1 MRFQGNVRMLLFL
14 ASLLF
19 FIALVP
25 YLIYLA
31 GIWFGTKSTQIP
43 APSSYPDISIIMSA
57 YNEELSIVKRLSNL
71 QESHYPRER
80 IEIIV
85 VDDCS
90 SDTTK
95 NLAKSWLGRSGI
107 SYQFIENNER
117 LGTNRSYNLA
127 ISRAHNDV
135 IVTTDADVFFD
146 PDALRYLIG
155 RLLSDEKIAAV
166 TGELRPIPNANS
178 TTRLESVYRSFYGR
192 MCEWESALD
201 STYNFN
207 GALVAFRS
215 GLITRI
221 NDKLGADDANTAF
234 EAIRKGYRA
243 VYEKRAI
250 VFEEIP
256 QSFAIQ
262 YRQKTR
268 RATGLIEAT
277 LSNLDLLG
285 KDTSFSRFFYPL
297 RIFMYVCSPV
307 IFSLSV
313 LVFCSW
319 LFLISPLLLL
329 CLLVIFIGSGI
340 IWRQN
345 LVFAFILNQF
355 YLIAGLANLGK
366 DMRVWESTSAKK
378 Q

>member
-1 MRFQGNVRMLLFL
+1 MPFQGNVSMLLFL
-14 ASLLF
+14 AFLLF
-19 FIALVP
+19 FIALFP
-25 YLIYLA
+25 YLVYFA
-31 GIWFGTKSTQIP
+31 GIWSGKKSTEFTGP
-43 APSSYPDISIIMSA
+43 PHFPDISIIMSA
-57 YNEELSIVKRLSNL
+57 YNEELAIVKRLSNL
-71 QESHYPRER
+71 QESHYPMDR

-90 SDTTK
+90 SDNTK
-95 NLAKSWLGRSGI
+95 NLAKSWLEHSGI
-107 SYQFIENNER
+107 RYQFIENHER

-127 ISRAHNDV
+127 IGRAHNPFL
-135 IVTTDADVFFD
+135 VTTDADVFFD
-146 PDALRYLIG
+146 PDALKYVIG
-155 RLLSDEKIAAV
+155 RLSSDEKIAAV

-178 TTRLESVYRSFYGR
+178 TTLLEGVYRSFYGR

-215 GLITRI
+215 DLISRI

-250 VFEEIP
+250 VYEDIP
-256 QSFAIQ
+256 RSFAIQ

-285 KDTSFSRFFYPL
+285 KDTPFSRFFYPM

-307 IFSLSV
+307 IFFLSV

-319 LFLISPLLLL
+319 LFLTSPFLLLGV
-329 CLLVIFIGSGI
+329 LVIFIGAGI

-355 YLIAGLANLGK
+355 YLLAGLASLGK

-378 Q
+378 K

>member
-1 MRFQGNVRMLLFL
+1 MLLLL
-14 ASLLF
+14 ATLLF
-19 FIALVP
+19 CIALFP
-25 YLIYLA
+25 YLVYTA
-31 GIWFGTKSTQIP
+31 GIFFGKKSQEIAVP
-43 APSSYPDISIIMSA
+43 ATCPEISVIISA
-57 YNEELSIVKRLSNL
+57 YNEELAVVKRLANL
-71 QESHYPRER
+71 KESHYPSER
-80 IEIIV
+80 IEIIF

-90 SDTTK
+90 SDNTK
-95 NLAKSWLGRSGI
+95 KLAKSWLDQSGI
-107 SYQFIENNER
+107 TFQFIENSER

-127 ISRAHNDV
+127 IRSARHTI

-155 RLLSDEKIAAV
+155 RLMSDEKIAAV
-166 TGELRPIPNANS
+166 TGELRPLPDASS
-178 TTRLESVYRSFYGR
+178 TTRLEGIYRSVYGR
-192 MCEWESALD
+192 MCEWESALH

-250 VFEEIP
+250 VYEDIP
-256 QSFAIQ
+256 RSFTLQ
-262 YRQKTR
+262 YRQKRR

-285 KDTSFSRFFYPL
+285 KKTPFSRFFYPL
-297 RIFMYVCSPV
+297 RIIMYVCSPV
-307 IFSLSV
+307 IFFLSV
-313 LVFCSW
+313 LFFCAW
-319 LFLISPLLLL
+319 LFLTSPLLLL
-329 CLLVIFIGSGI
+329 CFFAIFIGAAI
-340 IWRQN
+340 VWRQN

-355 YLIAGLANLGK
+355 YLLAGLANLGK

-378 Q
+378 K

>member
-1 MRFQGNVRMLLFL
+1 MLLFL
-14 ASLLF
+14 AFLFF

-25 YLIYLA
+25 YLVYVA
-31 GIWFGTKSTQIP
+31 GIWFGKKSEKIP
-43 APSSYPDISIIMSA
+43 ALTNYPDISIIMSA
-57 YNEELSIVKRLSNL
+57 YNEELAIVKRLVNL
-71 QESHYPRER
+71 QESHYPQDRM
-80 IEIIV
+80 EIIV

-90 SDTTK
+90 ADNTK
-95 NLAKSWLGRSGI
+95 NLAKSWLERSGI
-107 SYQFIENNER
+107 AYQFIENNER

-127 ISRAHNDV
+127 ISRARYSI

-146 PDALRYLIG
+146 PDALGFLIG

-166 TGELRPIPNANS
+166 TGELRPVPNTNS
-178 TTRLESVYRSFYGR
+178 TTLLEGVYRSFYGR

-215 GLITRI
+215 SLVKRI

-250 VFEEIP
+250 VYEDIP
-256 QSFAIQ
+256 ERFAVQ
-262 YRQKTR
+262 YRQKAR

-285 KDTSFSRFFYPL
+285 KNRSFSRFFYPL
-297 RIFMYVCSPV
+297 RIFMYVFSPV
-307 IFSLSV
+307 IFFLSAA
-313 LVFCSW
+313 VFCSW
-319 LFLISPLLLL
+319 LFLSSLPLFLGF
-329 CLLVIFIGSGI
+329 LVIFTAAGI
-340 IWRQN
+340 LWRQN

-355 YLIAGLANLGK
+355 YLIAGLLNLGK